1 MSSVSSP
8 LGTFFPQA
16 FSPPAADQNSRSQ
29 WLQPAEQQTPAPV
42 DTVTLS
48 GYFSSFTQL
57 NSPAPPAQPATLSFL
72 ASSNTSTAN
81 QAPASAAAPQ
91 QIAAAAAAPQQ
102 QVAVAAT
109 SNGAASVAA
118 QNSFVSPAANLQTPA
133 TNPAAAT
140 GAGALP
146 PAVQGA
152 SSPINASPAAQQ
164 QELAQ
169 LDQVLQQLGIDPSSI
184 PLSEQLSMVLYLDD
198 PSALAQL
205 VQSLGQVVQTAHL
218 KPLGGAAPAQ
228 PQNPDQLKSA
238 PTQTAPATVAAA
250 AAPNQNPAAAPPQQ
264 VAAAATS
271 NGAATVAAPAGNA
284 AAAANAPNPAAL
296 TANGFAA
303 QFQELQVSLQALG
316 ANSFAATAA
325 TAAPGGA
332 LNVVA

>member
-16 FSPPAADQNSRSQ
+16 FSPPAADQSSRTQ
-29 WLQPAEQQTPAPV
+29 PLQPADQQTPAPV

-102 QVAVAAT
+102 QVAAAAT

-118 QNSFVSPAANLQTPA
+118 QNSAP
-133 TNPAAAT
+133 NPAAAT

-146 PAVQGA
+146 PPVQGA

-238 PTQTAPATVAAA
+238 PTQTALAAVAAA
-250 AAPNQNPAAAPPQQ
+250 AATNQNA
-264 VAAAATS
+264 S
-271 NGAATVAAPAGNA
+271 AG
-284 AAAANAPNPAAL
+284 APNPATL

>member
-29 WLQPAEQQTPAPV
+29 PLQPANQQTPARV

-72 ASSNTSTAN
+72 ASSNTSTVKAL
-81 QAPASAAAPQ
+81 PAVS
-91 QIAAAAAAPQQ
+91 AAAAPL
-102 QVAVAAT
+102 
-109 SNGAASVAA
+109 AA
-118 QNSFVSPAANLQTPA
+118 QNSIVSPAASLQTPA

-146 PAVQGA
+146 PPVQGA
-152 SSPINASPAAQQ
+152 SSPIIASPAAQQ

-205 VQSLGQVVQTAHL
+205 VQSLGQAVQTAHL

-238 PTQTAPATVAAA
+238 PTQTALAAVAAA
-250 AAPNQNPAAAPPQQ
+250 AAPNQNASVVAPNQNPAAAPPQQ
-264 VAAAATS
+264 VTAATAT
-271 NGAATVAAPAGNA
+271 NGAAPVAAPAGNA
-284 AAAANAPNPAAL
+284 AAAANSPNPAAL

-325 TAAPGGA
+325 AAAPGGA